1 MNIIDL
7 QERLKDLPEQ
17 SLMQEMQTPTGTAP
31 QFLVLSELKRRK
43 RMRDEYQRQQ
53 AQGMK
58 TVAEEA
64 ITAAGMPQ
72 EGIMGISQAMAPR
85 SAIAQ
90 DTGVNDMMQ
99 AEATRAPQPQEMPVQ
114 GMYDGGYV
122 RKMQVGGFPDSQSL
136 VGYSQ
141 QNFSSILASDPTV
154 RAMAERMGVTVDEYI
169 ASLPPET
176 RARSIERLLASRE
189 PQGVRTDVF
198 DATQPV
204 LSQVSTNVE
213 DFLPAGVSEAD
224 REQGYSS
231 FLQQMNLS
239 DAPENEAMYRGM
251 MQRQAENAL
260 LPTDADLDANYRAS
274 LTEEPRFR
282 QAPYEQFPEA
292 GGLASPPQ
300 SLYPPVPVGN
310 PIPGEEP
317 SYYTPPDRPQPM
329 SPMERLRAE
338 TEYMR
343 SGEGLR
349 AYNQF
354 RGVENVMTPEEM
366 AVAQERQQGIDAA
379 TDFLSDVG
387 ETAADYGVG
396 ATAGLYGLGADT
408 LANIATYFPG
418 AEGLVVGAREQAA
431 IANEDFRRR
440 VLGEGDEASMD
451 AAASA
456 SSAEAPRTQ
465 ADGLSYGLGSLD
477 TGTIDVGPD
486 GIPLSFGTAATDAAT
501 QPSTTTSDA
510 SGGDGGGGGGGG
522 GGGALGSIE
531 SRVARMIEERE
542 KSAQADKWLALAQ
555 TGLALMASDQPT
567 IGGAIG
573 EAGLAGIGAMQ
584 QARSAYDKDILTLLD
599 AQAGLQRAR
608 SSGSS
613 SSTAGLSRMIDDAR
627 QELTA
632 LNTEARSYRDISTDP
647 ITGAPSLVDLTPPG
661 LKARIV
667 AVEDRLAQLNAVAS
681 GSANSAQFDATK
693 Q

>member
-1 MNIIDL
+1 
-7 QERLKDLPEQ
+7 
-17 SLMQEMQTPTGTAP
+17 
-31 QFLVLSELKRRK
+31 
-43 RMRDEYQRQQ
+43 
-53 AQGMK
+53 
-58 TVAEEA
+58 
-64 ITAAGMPQ
+64 
-72 EGIMGISQAMAPR
+72 
-85 SAIAQ
+85 
-90 DTGVNDMMQ
+90 
-99 AEATRAPQPQEMPVQ
+99 
-114 GMYDGGYV
+114 
-122 RKMQVGGFPDSQSL
+122 
-136 VGYSQ
+136 
-141 QNFSSILASDPTV
+141 
-154 RAMAERMGVTVDEYI
+154 MAERMGVTVDEYI

-198 DATQPV
+198 DATQPM

-239 DAPENEAMYRGM
+239 DVPENEAMYRRM

-274 LTEEPRFR
+274 LDEQPRF
-282 QAPYEQFPEA
+282 APDPTAPES

-300 SLYPPVPVGN
+300 PLYPPMPEGSPVPS
-310 PIPGEEP
+310 EEP
-317 SYYTPPDRPQPM
+317 SFYTPPDRPQPM

-366 AVAQERQQGIDAA
+366 AVAQERQRGIDAA
-379 TDFLSDVG
+379 TGLLSDVG

-408 LANIATYFPG
+408 LANIATYIPG
-418 AEGLVVGAREQAA
+418 AESFVVGAREQAD
-431 IANEDFRRR
+431 IAGQDFRER
-440 VLGEGDEASMD
+440 VLGEGGED
-451 AAASA
+451 AAASS
-456 SSAEAPRTQ
+456 SSAEVPRTQ

-501 QPSTTTSDA
+501 TTPVVSD
-510 SGGDGGGGGGGG
+510 DDGGGGG

-531 SRVARMIEERE
+531 SRVASMIEERE

-584 QARSAYDKDILTLLD
+584 QARSAYDKDILTLLN
-599 AQAGLQRAR
+599 AQAGLQRSR
-608 SSGSS
+608 SSG
-613 SSTAGLSRMIDDAR
+613 GDRSRR
-627 QELTA
+627 QSPAVLKGSLEYFNDIKEDLATVTSV
-632 LNTEARSYRDISTDP
+632 NDFGQEVTTKDYSRVPRDLQVTIKQLEDQYLAAVQGG
-647 ITGAPSLVDLTPPG
+647 IVDY
-661 LKARIV
+661 
-667 AVEDRLAQLNAVAS
+667 NAT
-681 GSANSAQFDATK
+681 Q
-693 Q
+693 

>member
-17 SLMQEMQTPTGTAP
+17 SLMQEMQMPTGTAP

-53 AQGMK
+53 AQGMQ

-64 ITAAGMPQ
+64 VTAAGMPQ

-122 RKMQVGGFPDSQSL
+122 RKMQPGGFVDR
-136 VGYSQ
+136 Q
-141 QNFSSILASDPTV
+141 Q
-154 RAMAERMGVTVDEYI
+154 
-169 ASLPPET
+169 
-176 RARSIERLLASRE
+176 
-189 PQGVRTDVF
+189 
-198 DATQPV
+198 
-204 LSQVSTNVE
+204 
-213 DFLPAGVSEAD
+213 
-224 REQGYSS
+224 QGYLI
-231 FLQQMNLS
+231 FLQQMNL
-239 DAPENEAMYRGM
+239 
-251 MQRQAENAL
+251 
-260 LPTDADLDANYRAS
+260 ADS
-274 LTEEPRFR
+274 
-282 QAPYEQFPEA
+282 PEA
-292 GGLASPPQ
+292 Q
-300 SLYPPVPVGN
+300 EMYV
-310 PIPGEEP
+310 
-317 SYYTPPDRPQPM
+317 RM
-329 SPMERLRAE
+329 MERQTANPPPPSLFDPEMDTAPQGL
-338 TEYMR
+338 
-343 SGEGLR
+343 SGVS
-349 AYNQF
+349 A
-354 RGVENVMTPEEM
+354 
-366 AVAQERQQGIDAA
+366 
-379 TDFLSDVG
+379 DVS
-387 ETAADYGVG
+387 AFVP
-396 ATAGLYGLGADT
+396 GADT
-408 LANIATYFPG
+408 LPMMSASPTLSALSPQINASPVDFDASVPELPQELLDESQSGMTA
-418 AEGLVVGAREQAA
+418 AEL
-431 IANEDFRRR
+431 
-440 VLGEGDEASMD
+440 L
-451 AAASA
+451 AASA
-456 SSAEAPRTQ
+456 AEQGLSSASVAALRDKPLDLASEVQGMRAGPVTELADEGSRYPGWGANTEMQPYESLRNFGEFLSGGVESPTEPTVEELMSGIPAGEIEALKTPTPTEPEARTAAPRTQ

-477 TGTIDVGPD
+477 RGTIDVGPD
-486 GIPLSFGTAATDAAT
+486 GIPLSFGTAATGAAT
-501 QPSTTTSDA
+501 QPSTTTPDI

-522 GGGALGSIE
+522 GGGALSSIE

-627 QELTA
+627 QELSA

>member
-17 SLMQEMQTPTGTAP
+17 SLMQEMQMPTGTAP

-53 AQGMK
+53 AQGMQ

-141 QNFSSILASDPTV
+141 QNFSSVLASDPTV

-198 DATQPV
+198 DATQPM

-239 DAPENEAMYRGM
+239 GVPENEAMYRRM

-260 LPTDADLDANYRAS
+260 LPTDADLSANYRAS
-274 LTEEPRFR
+274 LDEQPRF
-282 QAPYEQFPEA
+282 APDPTAPES

-300 SLYPPVPVGN
+300 PLYPPVPEGSPV
-310 PIPGEEP
+310 PSEEP
-317 SYYTPPDRPQPM
+317 SFYTPPDRSQPM

-366 AVAQERQQGIDAA
+366 AVAQERQRGIDAA
-379 TDFLSDVG
+379 TGLLSDVG

-408 LANIATYFPG
+408 LANIATYIPG
-418 AEGLVVGAREQAA
+418 AESFVVGAREQAD
-431 IANEDFRRR
+431 IAGQDFRER
-440 VLGEGDEASMD
+440 VLGEGGED
-451 AAASA
+451 AAASS
-456 SSAEAPRTQ
+456 SSAEAPRTRDQ
-465 ADGLSYGLGSLD
+465 GLSYGLGSLD
-477 TGTIDVGPD
+477 TGTVDVGPD

-501 QPSTTTSDA
+501 QPDLTTTTSAIPD
-510 SGGDGGGGGGGG
+510 GGGGGGG

-531 SRVARMIEERE
+531 SRVASMIEERE

-584 QARSAYDKDILTLLD
+584 QARSAYDKDILTLLN
-599 AQAGLQRAR
+599 AQAGLQR
-608 SSGSS
+608 
-613 SSTAGLSRMIDDAR
+613 SR
-627 QELTA
+627 
-632 LNTEARSYRDISTDP
+632 
-647 ITGAPSLVDLTPPG
+647 
-661 LKARIV
+661 
-667 AVEDRLAQLNAVAS
+667 AS
-681 GSANSAQFDATK
+681 GGGRSRRQSPAELKGILDYFSGIAEDQATVTSVNDFGQEVTTKDYSRVPRDLQVTIK
-693 Q
+693 QLEDQYLAAVQGGIVDYNATQ

>member
-17 SLMQEMQTPTGTAP
+17 SLMQEMQMPTGTAP

-53 AQGMK
+53 AQGMQ

-122 RKMQVGGFPDSQSL
+122 RKMQVGGFPEDDYLVFLEQMNLTDSPTARRMYASRAGSNAASPGISNVSADISAFLPGASGAATVDFDASAPEELADDERSFGQQYIGDPLRSLFQPVGESMRETLQPVGESMRETLQPVGEDLTQVLRGRPQEDYAFVPPRDPRLDPQPLSYDQIIARAQSGAMPSL
-136 VGYSQ
+136 DQLQSSVEAGLLTSQ
-141 QNFSSILASDPTV
+141 QAADVQAMTEGTGYMPSEQEIAAAQAPGMSPVIPDDPRLVTDPYLLQSARTQLGQGVGDYLAGAFGGRSVQEQLDLN
-154 RAMAERMGVTVDEYI
+154 A
-169 ASLPPET
+169 
-176 RARSIERLLASRE
+176 ARSRAIEETVS
-189 PQGVRTDVF
+189 QGGD
-198 DATQPV
+198 
-204 LSQVSTNVE
+204 ST
-213 DFLPAGVSEAD
+213 AAVSEA
-224 REQGYSS
+224 S
-231 FLQQMNLS
+231 
-239 DAPENEAMYRGM
+239 
-251 MQRQAENAL
+251 
-260 LPTDADLDANYRAS
+260 T
-274 LTEEPRFR
+274 T
-282 QAPYEQFPEA
+282 
-292 GGLASPPQ
+292 
-300 SLYPPVPVGN
+300 
-310 PIPGEEP
+310 
-317 SYYTPPDRPQPM
+317 
-329 SPMERLRAE
+329 
-338 TEYMR
+338 
-343 SGEGLR
+343 
-349 AYNQF
+349 
-354 RGVENVMTPEEM
+354 
-366 AVAQERQQGIDAA
+366 
-379 TDFLSDVG
+379 
-387 ETAADYGVG
+387 
-396 ATAGLYGLGADT
+396 
-408 LANIATYFPG
+408 
-418 AEGLVVGAREQAA
+418 
-431 IANEDFRRR
+431 
-440 VLGEGDEASMD
+440 
-451 AAASA
+451 
-456 SSAEAPRTQ
+456 APRTQ
-465 ADGLSYGLGSLD
+465 RDGLSYGLGSLD

-486 GIPLSFGTAATDAAT
+486 GIPLSFGTAATGAAT
-501 QPSTTTSDA
+501 QPSTTTSDI
-510 SGGDGGGGGGGG
+510 SGGDGGGGG
-522 GGGALGSIE
+522 ALSSIE